1 MACGLGD
8 SSTRCQK
15 VGEPQHVCCQAW
27 SREIHALLLSNSQA
41 GSLTI
46 KGDHTVAPP
55 TPGYRSGF
63 VALIGRPNV
72 GKSTL
77 LNRLVGH
84 KVAITSPVAQTTRHR
99 LRGILTR
106 ATAQL
111 VLLDTPGIH
120 KPHHLLGEHLVKV
133 ARSTVGEVDLV
144 LLLMDGSMPPG
155 HGDTY
160 IVQLLRH
167 CATRLVVGLNKQDL
181 VAPERAAELQRSYR
195 SLVGDC
201 PFFGFSALSGVGCE
215 QLVEGLSQRL
225 PEGPPLYPSHTV
237 SDQPER
243 LLLAEQ
249 IREQVLHLTREEVP
263 HSVAVCID
271 GVREERH
278 CTRISAVVL
287 VERSSQKGILI
298 GKGGAMLKAIGTA
311 ARLQMQILIA
321 GPVHLEL
328 FVKVSPHWRRHPGR
342 LAELGYGNG

>member
-1 MACGLGD
+1 M
-8 SSTRCQK
+8 
-15 VGEPQHVCCQAW
+15 
-27 SREIHALLLSNSQA
+27 
-41 GSLTI
+41 TI
-46 KGDHTVAPP
+46 KGDHVVAPSP
-55 TPGYRSGF
+55 PGYRSGF

-106 ATAQL
+106 PTAQL

-120 KPHHLLGEHLVKV
+120 KPHHLLGERLVQV
-133 ARSTVGEVDLV
+133 ARSAIGEVDLV
-144 LLLMDGSMPPG
+144 LLLMDGSTPPG
-155 HGDTY
+155 RGDAH
-160 IVQLLRH
+160 VMQMLRH
-167 CATRLVVGLNKQDL
+167 CADRVVVGLNKQDL
-181 VAPERAAELQRSYR
+181 VTPQRAAQFQRNYH

-201 PFFGFSALSGVGCE
+201 PFFGCSALSGAGCDR
-215 QLVEGLSQRL
+215 LVEDLSRRL
-225 PEGPPLYPSHTV
+225 PEGGHLYPPHAI

-249 IREQVLHLTREEVP
+249 IREQVLRLTREEVP
-263 HSVAVCID
+263 HSVAVRIED
-271 GVREERH
+271 IREERH
-278 CTRISAVVL
+278 CTRISALVL

-298 GKGGAMLKAIGTA
+298 GKGGAMLKAIGAA
-311 ARLQMQILIA
+311 ARLQMQTLIA
-321 GPVHLEL
+321 GAVHLEL